1 MNKNLY
7 AKIFRAIYNSAMP
20 PLACLRIMVVDDHK
34 HIHDVINKVLHRVSD
49 IDVVAH
55 AANGEEALEICAT
68 TPMDLILMDVVMPV
82 MDGLDAT
89 KAIRE
94 RFPHIKILAL
104 SSYKDHESVHA
115 LLKHGAIGYITKDS
129 LTSELV
135 YILRTAAVGKT
146 VISPDAMEALVSL
159 QPKTLPI
166 NRFNLTD
173 RELEILVLM
182 ADGLTQQQM
191 ASRLSVSLSTMKY
204 HYANIFQKL
213 EVKNSSEAMVVA
225 VKNNLI

>member
-1 MNKNLY
+1 
-7 AKIFRAIYNSAMP
+7 
-20 PLACLRIMVVDDHK
+20 MVVDDHK
-34 HIHDVINKVLHRVSD
+34 HIHDVIKRVLQRVSD
-49 IDVVAH
+49 IEVVAH
-55 AANGEEALEICAT
+55 AANGEEALEICAV
-68 TPMDLILMDVVMPV
+68 TPVDLILMDVVMPV

-89 KAIRE
+89 KAIRGH
-94 RFPHIKILAL
+94 FPDIKILAL

-115 LLKHGAIGYITKDS
+115 LLKNGAIGYITKDS

-135 YILRTAAVGKT
+135 NILRTAGVGKT
-146 VISPDAMEALVSL
+146 VISPDVMGALVSS

-191 ASRLSVSLSTMKY
+191 AAKLSVSLSTMKY
-204 HYANIFQKL
+204 HYANIFHKL
-213 EVKNSSEAMVVA
+213 GVKNSSEAMVVA